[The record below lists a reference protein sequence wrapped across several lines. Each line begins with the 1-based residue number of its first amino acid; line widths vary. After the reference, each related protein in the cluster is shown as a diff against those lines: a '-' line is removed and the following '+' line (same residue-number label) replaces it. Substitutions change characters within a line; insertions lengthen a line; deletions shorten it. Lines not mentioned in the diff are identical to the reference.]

1 MLIAPHEY
9 PSDQGVAALAGMLDE
24 QVVLDACRMQLTR
37 GQNTSNQQNWCVARR
52 IETLYHPN
60 RYVRVVYVL
69 LSNTDTPASRYWPT
83 GQLVYLHAPVRES
96 ISRRG
101 EVIRIDGQ
109 DVEAYLFPNDR
120 RLRGVRHFAGR
131 ESCIEVWQ
139 QWLNASGNQATLK
152 VDTLQRLL
160 VRYVPEQKWIVRLRA
175 ELDGWSDH
183 RGSNKKRIAI
193 RAGSPESIDKLA
205 RRHQALA
212 EPTVSTGPRFL
223 VPDVVGTSHDNS
235 LLGVEWIRGHHLI
248 DAIKDQGCENILLGI
263 ATRLH
268 TLHTHDIVGLERIT
282 RTDIAQRIGTCC
294 IDLATAYPTQQSA
307 LTSIRRLWE
316 HMFLLTGDAAEAIGT
331 VHNDFHWNQLS
342 IKRDRYALF
351 DLERM
356 ANADPLLDV
365 ANFASQLLML
375 GYRPESGVKLSEA
388 QRWQDMFLANW
399 QEVTGESIDRARLK
413 CYAALSKLDLARG
426 MMRHLRPGWKNL
438 ADRCIQLATEDV
450 KDR

>member
-9 PSDQGVAALAGMLDE
+9 PSDQCVAALAGMLDE

-37 GQNTSNQQNWCVARR
+37 GQSINDQKDWCVAKR

-69 LSNTDTPASRYWPT
+69 LSDLDTPTSRYWPT
-83 GQLVYLHAPVRES
+83 GQLVYLHAPARETL
-96 ISRRG
+96 SRRG
-101 EVIRIDGQ
+101 EMIQIDGQ

-131 ESCIEVWQ
+131 ESCVEVWQ
-139 QWLNASGNQATLK
+139 KWLNASGNQATLK

-212 EPTVSTGPRFL
+212 EPTASTGPRFL
-223 VPDVVGTSHDNS
+223 VPDVVGTSKDNG

-248 DAIKDQGCENILLGI
+248 DAIQDQGCEDILLGI
-263 ATRLH
+263 ATRLQ
-268 TLHTHDIVGLERIT
+268 TLHKHNIVGLERIT
-282 RTDIAQRIGTCC
+282 KTDMAQRMDACC
-294 IDLATAYPTQQSA
+294 IDLATAYPAQQSA

-316 HMFLLTGDAAEAIGT
+316 RMFLLTGNTTERGT

-356 ANADPLLDV
+356 AYADPLLDV

-375 GYRPESGVKLSEA
+375 GHRPESGVKLSEA

-399 QEVTGESIDRARLK
+399 QQVTGESMDRHRLR
-413 CYAALSKLDLARG
+413 CYAAISKLDLARG

-438 ADRCIQLATEDV
+438 ADCCIHLSIEDL